1 MISAFKL
8 FRRYFI
14 TLTILIIAIQVIIS
28 FFILFDSYISIKK
41 NTGTLMHFVSI
52 ALMEYD
58 REVMRK
64 MNLVSSLFNDIKHDL
79 IKKNHHNIDD
89 ILKKIEKIDNPQNFS
104 IAFIND
110 EGKIVDT
117 NLKEEKG
124 LNLFQLPDAKVR
136 LTEAK
141 ETEVLYLYFP
151 VYNPQN
157 NSFFAYLLQYL
168 TEKNL
173 FLQMGYKIDILN
185 DLLNKV
191 AILDTIQDYSYRFS
205 IYNMSKIGETYL
217 LIPLKGG
224 KSFTQDDGNKKIYS
238 DILNKM
244 TKSKLF
250 EYDESSFLKIR
261 MAHIITKKDW
271 SSPYGIFYVIEI
283 NPNVTGTIRN
293 ILIINIIFV
302 LIYIILYFY
311 YNVTIKK
318 NFVKPLQK
326 ITEEISNS
334 TPIVDQKS
342 SNVLEIERLRN
353 SYLEHLENIKLRDLL
368 KEVFIAQENERE
380 RISKNLH
387 DTILQDLSYILIELS
402 RNGQKTLGDILKNS
416 IKNLRTLLIET
427 DMFKLKKFGLEAF
440 LNEFMEEMMYRFQ
453 SIDFFHEIALSN
465 VDLDEEKNLLIA
477 RIVKELL
484 LNAAVHS
491 GGKNIFM
498 AVKRLD
504 NEIVI
509 TVKDNG
515 VGFDLDKGFN
525 KKGHLGLKLI
535 RERVYILKGNLK
547 ISTKDGT
554 EVVIRIPIDEDI
566 KDS

>member
-1 MISAFKL
+1 
-8 FRRYFI
+8 
-14 TLTILIIAIQVIIS
+14 
-28 FFILFDSYISIKK
+28 
-41 NTGTLMHFVSI
+41 
-52 ALMEYD
+52 
-58 REVMRK
+58 
-64 MNLVSSLFNDIKHDL
+64 
-79 IKKNHHNIDD
+79 
-89 ILKKIEKIDNPQNFS
+89 
-104 IAFIND
+104 
-110 EGKIVDT
+110 
-117 NLKEEKG
+117 
-124 LNLFQLPDAKVR
+124 
-136 LTEAK
+136 
-141 ETEVLYLYFP
+141 
-151 VYNPQN
+151 
-157 NSFFAYLLQYL
+157 
-168 TEKNL
+168 
-173 FLQMGYKIDILN
+173 
-185 DLLNKV
+185 
-191 AILDTIQDYSYRFS
+191 
-205 IYNMSKIGETYL
+205 MSKIGETYL

-453 SIDFFHEIALSN
+453 SIDFFHEIDLSN

-498 AVKRLD
+498 AVKRID